1 MGLRDETRVD
11 FRSLP
16 RRARMCRWRRA
27 AGGALSS
34 VASLPVPSPASL
46 PGEDLPAWPRSRTDV
61 DKAQKADLVAMAA
74 NLDVVVSPAWRAAEI
89 KEVIKNT
96 LFPKK
101 AEHDR
106 TDLRNLYGKKK
117 KELQALAKKIGAHT
131 APGMTREKLLIKVQR
146 AVIMGETMQLIRKR
160 GGDGMLEEAEI
171 ALESELRR

>member
-1 MGLRDETRVD
+1 M
-11 FRSLP
+11 
-16 RRARMCRWRRA
+16 
-27 AGGALSS
+27 
-34 VASLPVPSPASL
+34 
-46 PGEDLPAWPRSRTDV
+46 PAWPRSRTDV

-89 KEVIKNT
+89 KEVSKNT

-106 TDLRNLYGKKK
+106 TDLRNLSGKKK

-171 ALESELRR
+171 ALESELCR